1 MNDAHP
7 KTGRNEPCPCGSG
20 KKYKHCCLKTAAIVA
35 PQDTLWHRMRR
46 AIEGLPAELLRFS
59 ATRYGRNALQEAWE
73 EFTSWDGVPFDPESP
88 HIPIFMPWFFFDWR
102 PDPEDTGVP
111 EAAQDGLTL
120 GEAYLQRKGRQLD
133 PLLARYIEQCCA
145 SPFSFYDIVSVR
157 PGAGFVLRD
166 IFTGD
171 EVDVTERSGSQ
182 HANVGDIL
190 FMKIVRFDQLAMAEA
205 CSPVAFPPTEKALI
219 IELRKAMRGRKRSL
233 TREDVREWEPAL
245 TEMYFDIAERL
256 LNPRLPELQNTD
268 GDPMLFHRLVFDIP
282 SPRAAFDALKHLC
295 ITETGAEL
303 LATAERDAGGE
314 LRRIEFP
321 WQRAGNAKN
330 PTWSN
335 TVLGTV
341 VIEGFRLTIEV
352 NSEKRAVA
360 ARALVERHLPQARIR
375 PTVIESPQAMLA
387 RSKEHG
393 AHPAQETEDLHA
405 LPEVQAQ
412 LAQMMRQHY
421 RNWLHEKIP
430 ALGNKTPLQAVKTKD
445 GREMVEALL
454 LEIERK
460 GQKTR
465 PPLDPAI
472 IRELRDALGL
482 SPRQ

>member
-1 MNDAHP
+1 
-7 KTGRNEPCPCGSG
+7 
-20 KKYKHCCLKTAAIVA
+20 
-35 PQDTLWHRMRR
+35 MRR
-46 AIEGLPAELLRFS
+46 AIEGLAPELLRFS
-59 ATRYGRNALQEAWE
+59 ATRYGRDALQEAWE
-73 EFTSWDGVPFDPESP
+73 EFTSWDGVPFDPATP
-88 HIPIFMPWFFFDWR
+88 HIQIFMPWFFFDWL
-102 PDPEDTGVP
+102 PDPEDSAVP
-111 EAAQDGLTL
+111 KAAQDGLTL

-133 PLLARYIEQCCA
+133 PLRARYIEQCCA

-157 PGAGFVLRD
+157 PGAGFLLRD
-166 IFTGD
+166 ILTG
-171 EVDVTERSGSQ
+171 EEIDVTERSGSQ

-190 FMKIVRFDQLAMAEA
+190 FMKIVRFDELAMAAA
-205 CSPVAFPPTEKALI
+205 CAPVAFPPTAKALI

-256 LNPRLPELQNTD
+256 LNPPLPELQNTD
-268 GDPMLFHRLVFDIP
+268 GDPMLFHRLVFDTS

-295 ITETGAEL
+295 ITETEDEL
-303 LATAERDAGGE
+303 LATAERDKNGE
-314 LRRIEFP
+314 LWRIEFP
-321 WQRAGNAKN
+321 WQQAGNAKN

-375 PTVIESPQAMLA
+375 STAIESPQAMLA
-387 RSKEHG
+387 RSKEQD
-393 AHPAQETEDLHA
+393 AHPLQETEDLNA
-405 LPEVQAQ
+405 LPEVQAHIAEM
-412 LAQMMRQHY
+412 LRQHY

-430 ALGNKTPLQAVKTKD
+430 ALNNKTPLQAVKTKD

-454 LEIERK
+454 LEIERVA
-460 GQKTR
+460 QNPR
-465 PPLDPAI
+465 MPLDPDI
-472 IRELRDALGL
+472 IRELREALGL